1 MFVQTLKRI
10 ESFDSIIRKSLIR
23 NIFEL
28 NYNYYVLCISLYIY
42 SLYIYM
48 LSEKLKP
55 NIRIFL
61 IKPNKFLII
70 VLIFG
75 D

>member
-1 MFVQTLKRI
+1 MYKFIHL
-10 ESFDSIIRKSLIR
+10 D
-23 NIFEL
+23 
-28 NYNYYVLCISLYIY
+28 
-42 SLYIYM
+42 YM